1 METGPILLALVDD
14 QPAVRHALR
23 FYMMSEPGI
32 RVVAEAG
39 DGQTAEEIARRLRL
53 DVMLIDIRMPG
64 TDGLT
69 AISRICA
76 LPAGERPAVI
86 ALTTFDLDE
95 YLFGALRAGAA
106 GFLLK
111 DGDPDLYIQAVHLAH
126 RGHGLIDPQV
136 THRIVEHFTQLPAS
150 PLGPGLAAP
159 KAGGLTPR
167 EHDIVRHVARGLSNR
182 AIAKELSLGEGTVKS
197 HMNHILQKLGL
208 QSRAQVVIYAYEN
221 GIIGPGRM
229 AR

>member
-1 METGPILLALVDD
+1 MIRLAVVDD
-14 QPAVRHALR
+14 QPAVRQALR
-23 FYMMSEPGI
+23 FYLRSEPDI
-32 RVVAEAG
+32 EIVAEAG
-39 DGQTAEEIARRLRL
+39 DGQAAEEVARRFEP

-69 AISRICA
+69 AIRRICA
-76 LPAGERPAVI
+76 RGPRPAVL

-95 YLFGALRAGAA
+95 YLFGTLRAGAA

-111 DGDPDLYIQAVHLAH
+111 DGPPEMYIQAVRLAH

-136 THRIVEHFTQLPAS
+136 TRRLIQRFAHGTPPSPGILTAPAET
-150 PLGPGLAAP
+150 
-159 KAGGLTPR
+159 LTPR

-182 AIAKELSLGEGTVKS
+182 DVARRLGIGEGTVKT
-197 HMNHILQKLGL
+197 HMNHIFAKLNL

-221 GIIGPGRM
+221 GIVTPGDP
-229 AR
+229 A